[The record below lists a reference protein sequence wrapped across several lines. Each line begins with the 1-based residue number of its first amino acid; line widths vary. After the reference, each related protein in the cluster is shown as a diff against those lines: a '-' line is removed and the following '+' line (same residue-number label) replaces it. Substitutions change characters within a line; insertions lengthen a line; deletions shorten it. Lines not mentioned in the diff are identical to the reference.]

1 MQENK
6 ILFSDSSYSQETKIA
21 SISVY
26 DVVEDSYETRVV
38 KNIKNVFV
46 AETMALKFS
55 VSLAIARGYE
65 NVVFIYDNINIDKEA
80 IRQEYQEFFKMI
92 QFVWL
97 KREFLKK
104 VDSCAKKALR
114 DCFKIEKAQNSKSIT
129 KKVPNNSENEFNNLK
144 QLILIY
150 KKLELP
156 ILIEKFKENVF
167 NKHEKYIIENWQN
180 NLLDKKKIFSGS
192 IDFIRYRLFYS
203 LLNKNKMKSEFYEIL
218 KFYYP
223 KIELNENFR
232 KPLKLEEIVKLFIDN
247 KINLN
252 EII

>member
-1 MQENK
+1 M
-6 ILFSDSSYSQETKIA
+6 ICAFPY
-21 SISVY
+21 
-26 DVVEDSYETRVV
+26 
-38 KNIKNVFV
+38 FV
-46 AETMALKFS
+46 
-55 VSLAIARGYE
+55 I
-65 NVVFIYDNINIDKEA
+65 
-80 IRQEYQEFFKMI
+80 
-92 QFVWL
+92 

-156 ILIEKFKENVF
+156 ILIEKFKESVF

-180 NLLDKKKIFSGS
+180 NLFDKKKIFSGS

-203 LLNKNKMKSEFYEIL
+203 LLTKNKKPEFYEVL
-218 KFYYP
+218 KSLHYKLDMRRSSKSSFFY
-223 KIELNENFR
+223 EFC
-232 KPLKLEEIVKLFIDN
+232 VQ
-247 KINLN
+247 
-252 EII
+252 